1 MVSDALGQRLH
12 DRATRG
18 EKLSATE
25 LAELDEWY
33 ANRDNAEAA
42 DLGTEAVANRLTDL
56 QAQIDAALAQL
67 SAVTRRIQDIAAEN
81 DLLRQEIAALRR
93 RVPQLV

>member
-1 MVSDALGQRLH
+1 MVANLLGQQLH

-18 EKLSATE
+18 EQLSEAE
-25 LAELDEWY
+25 LSQLDEWY
-33 ANRDNAEAA
+33 AGRDSVESTELGLRPIENR
-42 DLGTEAVANRLTDL
+42 VSDL
-56 QAQIDAALAQL
+56 QTQIDAALAQL
-67 SAVTRRIQDIAAEN
+67 SAITRRIQEVAAEN